1 MSRRIFLLLI
11 AISVLVVMMFA
22 MNPGFAQ
29 EAKIEDGP
37 VAKVEEGKAW
47 AKAGKAEAKAP

>member
-1 MSRRIFLLLI
+1 MSRRILLLLV

-22 MNPGFAQ
+22 MNPGFAS
-29 EAKIEDGP
+29 EAKAGD
-37 VAKVEEGKAW
+37 VSAKVEDGKAH

>member
-1 MSRRIFLLLI
+1 VSRRILLLLI

-37 VAKVEEGKAW
+37 VTKVEDGKAS